1 MLSFLVRSAKLYQR
15 YKKILSL
22 STDNSY
28 EVNSNNGSV
37 HGLAVPSSAGSVTH
51 QGSELGSSNSFIY
64 ANSVGSSAING
75 RSNLNKPAGHEWDSS
90 PVGNFGP
97 GPQGGHLD
105 QYRSMSHPLSQY
117 PNPEPCQDQEAGIR
131 PYYNQVTFPA

>member
-15 YKKILSL
+15 YIKILSS

-37 HGLAVPSSAGSVTH
+37 IHRS
-51 QGSELGSSNSFIY
+51 SELGSSNGSIY
-64 ANSVGSSAING
+64 ANSVGSSAIDG
-75 RSNLNKPAGHEWDSS
+75 RSGLNNLASHEWDSG
-90 PVGNFGP
+90 PAGNFGP
-97 GPQGGHLD
+97 GPQGGCLD
-105 QYRSMSHPLSQY
+105 QYKSMSHPRSKC
-117 PNPEPCQDQEAGIR
+117 PDPEPHQDQETGIR